1 LPRAH
6 RALGDQHLG
15 DATGVL
21 AFDLGKIALADP
33 DHDLVPGGD
42 DLEQGNLVCGKGGLD
57 HNALHDEGGC
67 ADTEQQTFGNMHF
80 EIHPCLRAGTAGN
93 HPTKQKP
100 RATSSW
106 SHGVKNRFECYS
118 NYFGCSFNAA
128 ELMQ

>member
-1 LPRAH
+1 VQRRLFEITAGGFAHRVLPRAH

-42 DLEQGNLVCGKGGLD
+42 DLEQGNLVCGKGGWITTLSMMRV
-57 HNALHDEGGC
+57 AAPTPSSRRLEMCISKFILVC
-67 ADTEQQTFGNMHF
+67 A
-80 EIHPCLRAGTAGN
+80 RAQRES

-106 SHGVKNRFECYS
+106 SHG
-118 NYFGCSFNAA
+118 
-128 ELMQ
+128 

>member
-1 LPRAH
+1 L
-6 RALGDQHLG
+6 
-15 DATGVL
+15 ATPAGVL

-42 DLEQGNLVCGKGGLD
+42 DLEQGDLVGGKGGLD
-57 HNALHDEGGC
+57 HNALHDEGGKPE
-67 ADTEQQTFGNMHF
+67 TEQQTFGNVHF
-80 EIHPCLRAGTAGN
+80 EIFLKSARRAN
-93 HPTKQKP
+93 REKRPTKQKP